1 MDLKQ
6 KFKDVLLK
14 PPHCILGKKGLK
26 DNEGFITH
34 IEKLLKK
41 YKIIKIKFLKTS
53 IYDISINEIIKKI
66 TNETESYL
74 LDHRGRTIII
84 SKYEMEK

>member
-6 KFKDVLLK
+6 KFKDVILE

-34 IEKLLKK
+34 IENLLKNTANPLIRAVVSAK
-41 YKIIKIKFLKTS
+41 
-53 IYDISINEIIKKI
+53 
-66 TNETESYL
+66 
-74 LDHRGRTIII
+74 
-84 SKYEMEK
+84 